1 MVNVYD
7 MACVRACLPVTS
19 HLFDIRLRA
28 LCVVFPCTTNQG
40 ATPARPTNLCPS
52 PLNLNDSQDACS
64 ANYMRTRYHSED
76 ACEQQSGT

>member
-28 LCVVFPCTTNQG
+28 LCVVFPTNEPRCD
-40 ATPARPTNLCPS
+40 PARPTNLCPS
-52 PLNLNDSQDACS
+52 PLNFNDSQDACS
-64 ANYMRTRYHSED
+64 ANYLRTRHHSED